1 MSTNGSLS
9 SYGNPLMRSAS
20 PSGSTASAK
29 SATEGVL
36 LLKTLAWPVYFYC
49 LVYTNSNTVLAFKQ
63 NMPMILDTK
72 NMYN

>member
-1 MSTNGSLS
+1 MSANGSLS

-36 LLKTLAWPVYFYC
+36 LLKEPWPVYIYC
-49 LVYTNSNTVLAFKQ
+49 LAYTNSNTILAFKQ
-63 NMPMILDTK
+63 NMPTILDTK